1 MTIKVLTKR
10 FSELALQL
18 EAIGETRQTK
28 RSEYSGPY
36 EEVDPELLLGW
47 CVKTRSLI
55 GSACGKD
62 SEHLQAFSKAEK
74 PFTMESNYT
83 VFKRVRA
90 VFFAAKED
98 FEGGYLVSVRNL
110 VQAEVAGSEIDQATE
125 LWDSGYTTAAAVVAG
140 VVLET
145 TLRTLCEVNSLP
157 IGKLDKMNADLVKA
171 GVYNSLKQK
180 SITSLAAVR
189 NSAAHGKTDEFTA
202 QDVKSMI
209 SDVQRFAEETFS

>member
-10 FSELALQL
+10 FAELNDQLVEIEATKSVKHMDRFGDSTNVDSELF
-18 EAIGETRQTK
+18 
-28 RSEYSGPY
+28 
-36 EEVDPELLLGW
+36 LGW
-47 CVKTRSLI
+47 RVKAKTLI
-55 GSACGKD
+55 RSACGTD
-62 SEHLQAFSKAEK
+62 HDHLDAFIKAE
-74 PFTMESNYT
+74 ESGGFKGNYST
-83 VFKRVRA
+83 LKSVRA
-90 VFFAAKED
+90 VFLAAKED

-110 VQAEVAGSEIDQATE
+110 IQAEVAGSEIDQATE

-145 TLRTLCEVNSLP
+145 TLRTLCEVNSLS
-157 IGKLDKMNADLVKA
+157 IGKLDKMNADLAKA

-202 QDVKSMI
+202 QDVKAMI
-209 SDVQRFAEETFS
+209 ADVQRFAEESFS

>member
-1 MTIKVLTKR
+1 MTIKVLNKR
-10 FSELALQL
+10 FAELTLQL

-28 RSEYSGPY
+28 RSEYHGQY

-47 CVKTRSLI
+47 CVKARSLI
-55 GSACGKD
+55 ASACGKEG
-62 SEHLQAFSKAEK
+62 EHFQSFVNAEVPPAFAD
-74 PFTMESNYT
+74 NYA
-83 VFKRVRA
+83 VFKSVKA
-90 VFFAAKED
+90 VFLAAKED

-145 TLRTLCEVNSLP
+145 TLRSLCEANGLA
-157 IGKLDKMNADLVKA
+157 IGKLNKMNDDLAKA
-171 GVYNSLKQK
+171 GIYNSLKQK

-209 SDVQRFAEETFS
+209 ADVQRFAEESFS

>member
-10 FSELALQL
+10 FAELALQL

-47 CVKTRSLI
+47 CVKARSLI
-55 GSACGKD
+55 GSACSKD
-62 SEHLQAFSKAEK
+62 GEHLL
-74 PFTMESNYT
+74 
-83 VFKRVRA
+83 FKSVKA
-90 VFFAAKED
+90 VFLAAKED

-110 VQAEVAGSEIDQATE
+110 IQAEVAGNEIDQATE
-125 LWDSGYTTAAAVVAG
+125 LWGSGYITAAAVVAG

-145 TLRTLCEVNSLP
+145 TLRTLCEANGLST
-157 IGKLDKMNADLVKA
+157 GKLNKMNDDLAKA
-171 GVYNSLKQK
+171 GVYNSLKHK

-209 SDVQRFAEETFS
+209 SDVQRFAEEAFS

>member
-10 FSELALQL
+10 FAELAVQL
-18 EAIGETRQTK
+18 DPLGATKQTK
-28 RSEYSGPY
+28 YGEFTGAY
-36 EEVDPELLLGW
+36 EEVDPEFFLGW
-47 CVKTRSLI
+47 CVKARSLLC
-55 GSACGKD
+55 SACEKD
-62 SEHLQAFSKAEK
+62 GEHFQAFIKAEK
-74 PFTMESNYT
+74 PLTMESNYAI
-83 VFKRVRA
+83 FKRVRA

-145 TLRTLCEVNSLP
+145 TLRTLCEVNGLAV
-157 IGKLDKMNADLVKA
+157 GKLNKMNDDLAKA

-180 SITSLAAVR
+180 SIASLAAVR
-189 NSAAHGKTDEFTA
+189 NSAAHGKTQEFTA
-202 QDVKSMI
+202 QDVKAMI
-209 SDVQRFAEETFS
+209 SDVQRFAEEAFS

>member
-10 FSELALQL
+10 FAELALQL
-18 EAIGETRQTK
+18 EALGATRQTK
-28 RSEYSGPY
+28 RSDYSGIY
-36 EEVDPELLLGW
+36 EEVDSELFLSW
-47 CVKTRSLI
+47 CVKSRSLI
-55 GSACGKD
+55 GFACGKD
-62 SEHLQAFSKAEK
+62 SEHLQTFIKAEE
-74 PFTMESNYT
+74 PFMMESNYAI
-83 VFKRVRA
+83 FKRVRA

-145 TLRTLCEVNSLP
+145 TLRTLCEVNGLAV
-157 IGKLDKMNADLVKA
+157 GKLNKMNDDLAKA
-171 GVYNSLKQK
+171 AVYNSLKHK

-202 QDVKSMI
+202 QDVKAMI
-209 SDVQRFAEETFS
+209 ADVQRFAEEAFS

>member
-1 MTIKVLTKR
+1 MTIKVLNKR
-10 FSELALQL
+10 FAELTLQL

-28 RSEYSGPY
+28 RSEYSGQY

-47 CVKTRSLI
+47 CVKARTLI
-55 GSACGKD
+55 ASACGKEG
-62 SEHLQAFSKAEK
+62 EHFQSFVKAEVT
-74 PFTMESNYT
+74 PALADNYA
-83 VFKRVRA
+83 VFKSVKA
-90 VFFAAKED
+90 VFLAAKED

-125 LWDSGYTTAAAVVAG
+125 LWDSGYITAAAVVAG

-145 TLRTLCEVNSLP
+145 TLRSLCEANGLA
-157 IGKLDKMNADLVKA
+157 IGKLNKMNDDLAKA
-171 GVYNSLKQK
+171 GIYNSLKQK

-209 SDVQRFAEETFS
+209 ADVQRFAEEAFS